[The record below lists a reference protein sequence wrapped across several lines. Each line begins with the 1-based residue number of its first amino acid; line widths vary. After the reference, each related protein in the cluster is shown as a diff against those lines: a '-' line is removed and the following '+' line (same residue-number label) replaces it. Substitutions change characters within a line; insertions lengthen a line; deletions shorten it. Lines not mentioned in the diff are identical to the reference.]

1 MIELEGTPSW
11 GVDVTEQKAGFQLL
25 GPKVDDA
32 LQVAGQC
39 IDVDQP
45 SQSNRQL
52 PATDDPRSSLP
63 A

>member
-11 GVDVTEQKAGFQLL
+11 SVDVTKKKASFQLL
-25 GPKVDDA
+25 GLKVDDA

-39 IDVDQP
+39 IDVDQT

-52 PATDDPRSSLP
+52 PATDDPSRTLP